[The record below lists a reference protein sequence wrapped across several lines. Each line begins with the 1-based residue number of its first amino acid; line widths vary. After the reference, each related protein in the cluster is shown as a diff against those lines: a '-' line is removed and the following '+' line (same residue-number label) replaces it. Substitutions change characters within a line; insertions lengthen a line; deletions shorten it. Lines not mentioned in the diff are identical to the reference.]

1 MIRHM
6 CSSFNPRLSA
16 AVIKVKCTYVVHINS
31 CVPHEN
37 GYLAFVSHLTLQRK
51 SRQAKGLPVR
61 NLYSA
66 TLNIVHQWPWSTK
79 GFYVH
84 FSPEIH
90 NAEDNM
96 KFFTFRHSQSRRR
109 RAVWCWY
116 SYSNN
121 ILHVLNI
128 VRSMNNEQW
137 RYFISLLKVLQATV
151 DMVLIYYIYS
161 GIHIQIRERIQ

>member
-1 MIRHM
+1 MFS
-6 CSSFNPRLSA
+6 C
-16 AVIKVKCTYVVHINS
+16 CTYQQS
-31 CVPHEN
+31 CTTWKN
-37 GYLAFVSHLTLQRK
+37 GYLAFVSHLKLQRK
-51 SRQAKGLPVR
+51 SRQAKSLPVR

-66 TLNIVHQWPWSTK
+66 TLNVVHQWPWSTK

-96 KFFTFRHSQSRRR
+96 KVFTFRHSQCWWR

-121 ILHVLNI
+121 TLNMLNT
-128 VRSMNNEQW
+128 VRSMHNEQ
-137 RYFISLLKVLQATV
+137 LLLTDIILSVYRKFFKLQW
-151 DMVLIYYIYS
+151 IWF
-161 GIHIQIRERIQ
+161 